1 MGLNLTERKQ
11 SSAPKRT
18 GGCPRDL
25 DADIA
30 DIVDLDL
37 AGIRPA
43 VEVHKDIHAIV
54 DSHDSAFLCIPAG
67 TPSIGKG
74 ATSAGANLARM
85 WADRN
90 FSAKHSPAAP
100 AIMPLI
106 RIIYILKG

>member
-1 MGLNLTERKQ
+1 MGGME
-11 SSAPKRT
+11 
-18 GGCPRDL
+18 G
-25 DADIA
+25 
-30 DIVDLDL
+30 
-37 AGIRPA
+37 AGEFENVCHVLEQWR
-43 VEVHKDIHAIV
+43 HGTYRKDIHTIV

-90 FSAKHSPAAP
+90 FSAKHSTAPP
-100 AIMPLI
+100 AIMPPI